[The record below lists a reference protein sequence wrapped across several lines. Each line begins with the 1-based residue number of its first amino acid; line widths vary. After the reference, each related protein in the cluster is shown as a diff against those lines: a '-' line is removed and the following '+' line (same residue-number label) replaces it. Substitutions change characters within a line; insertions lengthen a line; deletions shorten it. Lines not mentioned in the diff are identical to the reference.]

1 MTFGEVLRE
10 LRKENKGLKLSQIS
24 ALSNFSER
32 KILRIENNDTEL
44 LVSEALILLDIYGYK
59 NDLNILLNYTRRD

>member
-44 LVSEALILLDIYGYK
+44 LVSEALVLLDIYGYK